1 MAYFDPYQ
9 VQNMIGFGQPQ
20 GALTPEEEMEALG
33 MTPGANLAP
42 VPPTGPLAPQP
53 AQPAVPPGY
62 AQFQANPKLQGLA
75 QITDAFNALAGGGAN
90 AFTSTLA
97 YQKQAHDLQ
106 NERLRALKASE
117 KDNPFREYEEA
128 KARGYFT
135 LADGEQDDAGFL
147 RYTRERFAPK
157 KASVYQEKMGD
168 LTSLMNGDEGG
179 ATKLA
184 NGLLEVRTDP
194 YGGQGVFDLSTG
206 EFTPEYTPEQIAA
219 GKGLI
224 KGAEAQATGGAQTD
238 WKVVQDV
245 ETNLSTLADEWEASH
260 AGVLRGRE
268 ALKMLEG
275 PDAVEPNLVAG
286 AVLDYL
292 GIGSSRLAYFS
303 NLSQQQ
309 LFEELGSATL
319 TPVSDRDIQALGKLF
334 ASARQSPEVARGNL
348 ESFLRRKEKE
358 MERKSGRMRRETNR
372 IKDADYRDGLMETY
386 QPFMEFKA
394 ITSWDDVP
402 GGE

>member
-1 MAYFDPYQ
+1 M
-9 VQNMIGFGQPQ
+9 FGEFYN
-20 GALTPEEEMEALG
+20 GYLTPEEEALVTPNAPVTPALMANPVAAPAPVGSPATVGAGMLTPPTMSAEDTKMSKIYNALG
-33 MTPGANLAP
+33 IFA
-42 VPPTGPLAPQP
+42 GPQA
-53 AQPAVPPGY
+53 AQYNPWEASHAQAV
-62 AQFQANPKLQGLA
+62 Q
-75 QITDAFNALAGGGAN
+75 
-90 AFTSTLA
+90 SWE
-97 YQKQAHDLQ
+97 LQ
-106 NERLRALKASE
+106 NERMRQLKQAQG
-117 KDNPFREYEEA
+117 DNPFLEYETA
-128 KARGYFT
+128 LQRGYFK
-135 LADGEQDDAGFL
+135 LKDGESPDQGFL
-147 RYTRERFAPK
+147 RYTQERFAPK
-157 KASVYQEKMGD
+157 NKSVYQQKMGD
-168 LTSLMNGDEGG
+168 LTSLMGG
-179 ATKLA
+179 NEEAATKLA

-206 EFTPEYTPEQIAA
+206 QFTPEYTPEQIAA

-245 ETNLSTLADEWEASH
+245 ETNLSTLADEWEASN
-260 AGVLRGRE
+260 AGVMRGRE
-268 ALKMLEG
+268 ALAMLNSTDS
-275 PDAVEPNLVAG
+275 PEPGLIAG

-309 LFEELGSATL
+309 LFEELGNATL

-334 ASARQSPEVARGNL
+334 ASARQSPEVAKGNL
-348 ESFLRRKEKE
+348 EAFMRRKEKE
-358 MERKSGRMRRETNR
+358 MERKSGRMRREANR
-372 IKDADYRDGLMETY
+372 IKDADYRDGLLETY

>member
-9 VQNMIGFGQPQ
+9 VQAMIGFGQPQ

-42 VPPTGPLAPQP
+42 VPQTGPLAP
-53 AQPAVPPGY
+53 AAPAVPPGY
-62 AQFQANPKLQGLA
+62 EQFQADPRMQGMA
-75 QITDAFNALAGGGAN
+75 AITNAFNALGGGGAN
-90 AFTSTLA
+90 AFADSIA
-97 YQKQAHDLQ
+97 YQQQAHEMNNQ
-106 NERLRALKASE
+106 RLRALQSAQSA
-117 KDNPFREYEEA
+117 DPFIEYETA
-128 KARGYFT
+128 KQRGYFK
-135 LADGEQDDAGFL
+135 LKDGETEDQAFL
-147 RYTRERFAPK
+147 RYTQERFAPK
-157 KASVYQEKMGD
+157 SKSVYQQKMGD
-168 LTSLMNGDEGG
+168 LTGLMNGDENA

-206 EFTPEYTPEQIAA
+206 EFTPEFTPEQIAA

-224 KGAEAQATGGAQTD
+224 KGAEAQATGSAQTD

-245 ETNLSTLADEWEASH
+245 ETNLSTLADEWEASN
-260 AGVLRGRE
+260 AGVMRGRE
-268 ALKMLEG
+268 AIKMLNEG
-275 PDAVEPNLVAG
+275 EVEPNLVAG

-334 ASARQSPEVARGNL
+334 ASARQSPEVAKGNL
-348 ESFLRRKEKE
+348 EAFMRRKEKE
-358 MERKSGRMRRETNR
+358 MERKSGRMRREANR
-372 IKDADYRDGLMETY
+372 IKDADYRDGLLETY

-402 GGE
+402 GGA

>member
-1 MAYFDPYQ
+1 MAYFDPTMQ
-9 VQNMIGFGQPQ
+9 AGI
-20 GALTPEEEMEALG
+20 LG
-33 MTPGANLAP
+33 MGGIVEPEPFTPDAGLQRDARIMQGLSNINRIGG
-42 VPPTGPLAPQP
+42 GPGLENPFQNQLD
-53 AQPAVPPGY
+53 AQM
-62 AQFQANPKLQGLA
+62 AQHNAIQKARLQQLTKLQDPSANPFL
-75 QITDAFNALAGGGAN
+75 
-90 AFTSTLA
+90 
-97 YQKQAHDLQ
+97 
-106 NERLRALKASE
+106 
-117 KDNPFREYEEA
+117 EYETA
-128 KARGYFT
+128 KERGYFK
-135 LADGEQDDAGFL
+135 LGQNEDDAAGFL

-168 LTSLMNGDEGG
+168 LTSLMNGDEAG

-206 EFTPEYTPEQIAA
+206 QFTPEYTPEQIAA

-224 KGAEAQATGGAQTD
+224 KGAEAQATGSAQTD

-245 ETNLSTLADEWEASH
+245 ETNLSTLADEWEASN
-260 AGVLRGRE
+260 AGVMRGRE
-268 ALKMLEG
+268 ALRMLNSKE
-275 PDAVEPNLVAG
+275 VEPNLVAG

-309 LFEELGSATL
+309 LFEELGNATL
-319 TPVSDRDIQALGKLF
+319 TPVSDRDIQALAKLF
-334 ASARQSPEVARGNL
+334 ASAKQSPEVAKGNL
-348 ESFLRRKEKE
+348 EAFMRRKEKE
-358 MERKSGRMRRETNR
+358 MERKSGRMRREANR
-372 IKDADYRDGLMETY
+372 IKDADYRDGLLETY

>member
-1 MAYFDPYQ
+1 M
-9 VQNMIGFGQPQ
+9 FGEFYN
-20 GALTPEEEMEALG
+20 GYLTPEEEALI
-33 MTPGANLAP
+33 TPNAP
-42 VPPTGPLAPQP
+42 VTP
-53 AQPAVPPGY
+53 ALM
-62 AQFQANPKLQGLA
+62 ANPVA
-75 QITDAFNALAGGGAN
+75 QAPAPVGSPASAGALSLTPPEMSPEDQKMSKIFNALGIFAGP
-90 AFTSTLA
+90 
-97 YQKQAHDLQ
+97 QAAQYNPWEATQAQAVQSWELQ
-106 NERLRALKASE
+106 NERMRALKASQA
-117 KDNPFREYEEA
+117 DNPFLEYETALE
-128 KARGYFT
+128 RGYFK
-135 LADGEQDDAGFL
+135 LNDGESPDEGFL

-168 LTSLMNGDEGG
+168 LTALMNGDEAG

-224 KGAEAQATGGAQTD
+224 KGAEAQASGSAQTD

-245 ETNLSTLADEWEASH
+245 ETNLSTLADEWEASN
-260 AGVLRGRE
+260 AGVMRGRE
-268 ALKMLEG
+268 ALAMLND
-275 PDAVEPNLVAG
+275 PTQPVEPNLVAG

-334 ASARQSPEVARGNL
+334 ASARQSPEVAKGNL
-348 ESFLRRKEKE
+348 EAFMRRKEKE
-358 MERKSGRMRRETNR
+358 MERKSGRMRREVGR
-372 IKDADYRDGLMETY
+372 IKDVDYKNGLLETY